1 MASKLPKIIVI
12 AGPTASGK
20 SAYAIKIAK
29 KINGEIVSADS
40 RQVYR
45 ELNIGTAK
53 LSKKEMRG
61 ITHHCI
67 DIASPHKSFSVDD
80 FVKDATR
87 AIDKILK
94 KGKTP
99 IVVGGTGFYID
110 SLLYKNS
117 LPNVPPNPAL
127 RRSLGR
133 QSAKTLFSTLK
144 KLDIRRAREIDPA
157 NPRRLIRAI
166 EIAKALGKVPKIKKM
181 PRFDVEYV
189 YLKPPTEKLRKN
201 IATRTQ
207 KMLKRGLLAEVKK
220 LKRKLPRKRI
230 LELGFEYKY
239 PLLYLE
245 GEISKDEMIGK
256 INVETWRYAKRQRTW
271 FKKAFAKAVRA

>member
-1 MASKLPKIIVI
+1 
-12 AGPTASGK
+12 
-20 SAYAIKIAK
+20 
-29 KINGEIVSADS
+29 
-40 RQVYR
+40 
-45 ELNIGTAK
+45 
-53 LSKKEMRG
+53 
-61 ITHHCI
+61 
-67 DIASPHKSFSVDD
+67 
-80 FVKDATR
+80 
-87 AIDKILK
+87 
-94 KGKTP
+94 
-99 IVVGGTGFYID
+99 
-110 SLLYKNS
+110 
-117 LPNVPPNPAL
+117 
-127 RRSLGR
+127 
-133 QSAKTLFSTLK
+133 
-144 KLDIRRAREIDPA
+144 
-157 NPRRLIRAI
+157 
-166 EIAKALGKVPKIKKM
+166 M